1 MRLSSAK
8 FFLRRLFGRRG
19 LENELRE
26 EIESHLA
33 MDERLRLERNDKA
46 GDAREASLREFGNVD
61 LIKEVTRD
69 MWGLSWLEQAAQDAR
84 FAARTFLKTPVFT
97 VVAVAVLA
105 LSIGGATAIFA
116 AVYSILLR
124 PLGFPDPGQ
133 LVTIWEM
140 QPQMTKPNVVALNNF
155 VEWKRDSHSFQ
166 SMAAFVQ
173 FPMNVLSGG
182 ESEQVPGLHV
192 TADFFQVLGT
202 QPLLGRTFRP
212 GEYDRDAPREV
223 VLSYETWQ
231 SRFGGRRDV
240 IGKRI
245 SIDVSH
251 HRIIGVMP
259 PGFGIPGVQARLYVP
274 LAINLQE
281 GRNYSVIARLRGGI
295 SANAAKSEIAVIA
308 EHTAKDN
315 PVLDAGWSATV
326 IPLLDYAVGAVRP
339 VLLVLFAAVGLLLL
353 IACSNIA
360 NLLLMRSA
368 HRTREISVRLALG
381 AGPARIVRQ
390 LIVESLLL
398 SAVGGLLGIGLA
410 LISVRVMAAS
420 LPSSLSIPRTHEI
433 RMDETVCAFSIGV
446 TLLAGLLFG
455 IAPAL
460 QALRTGVVENLRAA
474 SRSVTSCATLRR
486 SLVVAEVAL
495 ASILVAAA
503 GLMTRSFLRLTRVDP
518 GFHPEH
524 VLTVRMLL
532 LPVRKEEWHAE
543 MVDQMLD
550 KIRALPGILAAGSIG
565 ILPMMGGNSGTWYYR
580 ADRPEP
586 ALNRRPVTD
595 VSIITP
601 GYFRAMGIPILEGRD
616 FDGRD
621 RTGAPRV
628 AILNQTAARSLFPAE
643 DPVGKRVRVW
653 WNSASPLEI
662 LGIAADIRH
671 SQLNTPPDPCLFM
684 PNDQAPFPFSSLVIR
699 TIGDPGNLAPAIR
712 EQIRQVD
719 SDQGVA
725 EVESM
730 RQLIADSVARPRL
743 ETLLLSGFGFGAL
756 LLACIGTYGVIAYSV
771 TQRMR
776 EIGIR
781 VALGATRLVVF
792 RMVIGDGIRL
802 TAAGVVIGLAGT
814 ALVTRYLR
822 DLLFEIQPDDPLT
835 LLAVGGLLA
844 LLALVACYFPAARA
858 MRTDPAV
865 VLREE

>member
-19 LENELRE
+19 LENELQE

-33 MDERLRLERNDKA
+33 MDDQLRLERGERTSSGHD
-46 GDAREASLREFGNVD
+46 ASLREFGNVS

-69 MWGLSWLEQAAQDAR
+69 MWGLSWLEQASQDAR
-84 FAARTFLKTPVFT
+84 FAVRTFLKTPIFT
-97 VVAVAVLA
+97 LVAVAVLA
-105 LSIGGATAIFA
+105 LSIGGATTIFT

-124 PLGFPDPGQ
+124 PLAFPAPGQ
-133 LVTIWEM
+133 LMTMWEM
-140 QPQMTKPNVVALNNF
+140 PPQIGKPNPVALNNF

-166 SMAAFVQ
+166 SMAAFVHT
-173 FPMNVLSGG
+173 PMNVLSGG
-182 ESEQVPGLHV
+182 DSEQVPGLRV
-192 TADFFQVLGT
+192 TADFFEVLGT
-202 QPLLGRTFRP
+202 PPLFGRTFRP

-223 VLSYETWQ
+223 ILSYETWQ

-259 PGFGIPGVQARLYVP
+259 PGFGIPGIPVSLYVP
-274 LAINLQE
+274 LAIDLHEQ
-281 GRNYSVIARLRGGI
+281 GRNYSVIGRLRRGI
-295 SANAAKSEIAVIA
+295 SAGAAKSEIAAIA
-308 EHTAKDN
+308 EHTAREIPALN
-315 PVLDAGWSATV
+315 AGWSATV
-326 IPLLDYAVGAVRP
+326 ISLLDYAVGSVRP
-339 VLLVLFAAVGLLLL
+339 VLLILFAAVGLLLL
-353 IACSNIA
+353 IACTNIA

-398 SAVGGLLGIGLA
+398 STVGGLFGIGLA
-410 LISVRVMAAS
+410 FVSVRLMAAS
-420 LPSSLSIPRTHEI
+420 LPASLSIPRAHEI
-433 RMDETVCAFSIGV
+433 RMDDTVCAFSIGV

-455 IAPAL
+455 LAPAL
-460 QALRTGVVENLRAA
+460 QTLKTNVLNNLGAA
-474 SRSVTSCATLRR
+474 SRSVTSGAMLRR
-486 SLVVAEVAL
+486 SLVVAEVAF
-495 ASILVAAA
+495 ACILMAAA

-543 MVDQMLD
+543 MVDQMLQ
-550 KIRALPGILAAGSIG
+550 KIRVLPGVLAAGSIG
-565 ILPMMGGNSGTWYYR
+565 ILPMMGNSGTWYSR

-586 ALNRRPVTD
+586 PLNRRPVTD

-601 GYFRAMGIPILEGRD
+601 GYFRAMGILILEGRD

-621 RTGAPRV
+621 RTGTPRV
-628 AILNQTAARSLFPAE
+628 AILNQTAARSLFPGE

-653 WNSASPLEI
+653 WNDAPPLEI
-662 LGIAADIRH
+662 VGIAADIRH

-699 TIGDPGNLAPAIR
+699 TVRDPGNLAPAIR

-719 SDQGVA
+719 DDQGVA

-730 RQLIADSVARPRL
+730 RQLVADSVARPRL

-781 VALGATRLVVF
+781 VALGATRLAVF
-792 RMVIGDGIRL
+792 RMVVGDGIRL
-802 TAAGVVIGLAGT
+802 TAAGVVIGLSGT

-844 LLALVACYFPAARA
+844 LVALVACYFPAARA

>member
-8 FFLRRLFGRRG
+8 FFLRRLFGRRV
-19 LENELRE
+19 LENELQE

-33 MDERLRLERNDKA
+33 MDDQLRLER
-46 GDAREASLREFGNVD
+46 GERTGSARGASLREFGNVD

-69 MWGLSWLEQAAQDAR
+69 MWGLSWPEQAAQDAR
-84 FAARTFLKTPVFT
+84 FAVRTFLKTPIFT
-97 VVAVAVLA
+97 LVAVAVLA
-105 LSIGGATAIFA
+105 LSIGGATTIFT
-116 AVYSILLR
+116 AVYSILVR
-124 PLGFPDPGQ
+124 PLAFPDPDQ
-133 LVTIWEM
+133 LMTIWEVP
-140 QPQMTKPNVVALNNF
+140 PQTGKPNVAALNNF

-173 FPMNVLSGG
+173 TPMNVLSGG
-182 ESEQVPGLHV
+182 GSEQVPGLRV

-202 QPLLGRTFRP
+202 PPLLGRTFRP
-212 GEYDRDAPREV
+212 GEYERDAPREV

-259 PGFGIPGVQARLYVP
+259 PGFAIPGVQARLYVP
-274 LAINLQE
+274 LAIDLQEE
-281 GRNYSVIARLRGGI
+281 GRNYSVIGRLWNGI
-295 SANAAKSEIAVIA
+295 SALAARSEISAIA
-308 EHTAKDN
+308 KHTAREIPALN
-315 PVLDAGWSATV
+315 AGWSATV
-326 IPLLDYAVGAVRP
+326 IPLLDYAVGAIRP

-360 NLLLMRSA
+360 NLLLMRSS
-368 HRTREISVRLALG
+368 HRAREISIRLALG
-381 AGPARIVRQ
+381 AGAGRIVRQ

-410 LISVRVMAAS
+410 YIFVRLIAAS
-420 LPSSLSIPRTHEI
+420 LPASLSIPRIHEVRI
-433 RMDETVCAFSIGV
+433 DGTVGGFSICV

-455 IAPAL
+455 LAPAL
-460 QALRTGVVENLRAA
+460 QTLKTNVLNNLGAA
-474 SRSVTSCATLRR
+474 SRSVTSGATLRR
-486 SLVVAEVAL
+486 ALVVAEVAL

-503 GLMTRSFLRLTRVDP
+503 LLMTRSFLRLTRVDP
-518 GFHPEH
+518 GFHAEH

-543 MVDQMLD
+543 MVDQMLQ
-550 KIRALPGILAAGSIG
+550 KIRVLPGVLAAGSIG
-565 ILPMMGGNSGTWYYR
+565 ILPMMGTNSGTWYSR

-586 ALNRRPVTD
+586 PLNRRPITD

-601 GYFRAMGIPILEGRD
+601 GYFRAMGIPILVGRD

-628 AILNQTAARSLFPAE
+628 AILNQTAARSLFPGE

-662 LGIAADIRH
+662 VGVAADIRH
-671 SQLNTPPDPCLFM
+671 SQLNAPPDPCLFM

-771 TQRMR
+771 TQR
-776 EIGIR
+776 
-781 VALGATRLVVF
+781 
-792 RMVIGDGIRL
+792 
-802 TAAGVVIGLAGT
+802 
-814 ALVTRYLR
+814 
-822 DLLFEIQPDDPLT
+822 
-835 LLAVGGLLA
+835 
-844 LLALVACYFPAARA
+844 
-858 MRTDPAV
+858 
-865 VLREE
+865 